1 MFSRS
6 FQPSIV
12 SLFSSTGS
20 DPFTG
25 LWSVEKDDALP
36 EDSFIHFLNDETSLP
51 APSRDQNLVSDDDAN
66 PSRQMTRLDQT
77 VLHLQSPTL
86 PTTFIRCPSVGSD
99 LHLKHPW
106 LHIQV
111 KQLGREWSF
120 EVGIVDHAGREGIIR
135 CSTFKVTAHAP
146 PILVPLLISAPQ
158 KQPSL
163 KLSPDAPPLLH
174 LSLMFPPTSS
184 LPLTSWCSVDLNV
197 ATYLPSFSASSLLAT
212 PDRECP
218 SGPMRP
224 VPSGT
229 FSHISYIKVYAT
241 CRLRRVWLSETWPL
255 DQRVPWEFELYSS
268 T

>member
-6 FQPSIV
+6 FQPSVV

-25 LWSVEKDDALP
+25 LWTVEKDDALP
-36 EDSFIHFLNDETSLP
+36 EDSFIHLLNDETSLP
-51 APSRDQNLVSDDDAN
+51 APQRDQNLVSDDDAET
-66 PSRQMTRLDQT
+66 SRQMTRLDQT

-111 KQLGREWSF
+111 KRLGREWSF
-120 EVGIVDHAGREGIIR
+120 EVGIVDYAGREGTIR
-135 CSTFKVTAHAP
+135 CSTFKVTALFPFLAHYSSSR
-146 PILVPLLISAPQ
+146 LLQ

-174 LSLMFPPTSS
+174 LPLTFPPASS

-212 PDRECP
+212 PDHECP
-218 SGPMRP
+218 SGPTTP

-229 FSHISYIKVYAT
+229 FSHVSFIKVYAT
-241 CRLRRVWLSETWPL
+241 CRLRRIWLSETWPS
-255 DQRVPWEFELYSS
+255 DQRLPWEFQLYSS

>member
-36 EDSFIHFLNDETSLP
+36 EDSFIHLLNDETSLP
-51 APSRDQNLVSDDDAN
+51 TPSRDQNLVSDNDAN
-66 PSRQMTRLDQT
+66 PPRQMTRLDQT

-86 PTTFIRCPSVGSD
+86 PTTFIRCPSAGSD

-120 EVGIVDHAGREGIIR
+120 EVGIVDHAGREGTIR
-135 CSTFKVTAHAP
+135 CSTFKV
-146 PILVPLLISAPQ
+146 SAP
-158 KQPSL
+158 
-163 KLSPDAPPLLH
+163 
-174 LSLMFPPTSS
+174 
-184 LPLTSWCSVDLNV
+184 LPFSVH
-197 ATYLPSFSASSLLAT
+197 
-212 PDRECP
+212 C
-218 SGPMRP
+218 
-224 VPSGT
+224 
-229 FSHISYIKVYAT
+229 
-241 CRLRRVWLSETWPL
+241 
-255 DQRVPWEFELYSS
+255 
-268 T
+268 